1 LILSMTGFGAA
12 SLEQGGA
19 SVRAELRAVNHRH
32 LQLKTRLPHDLG
44 ALEPEVDALVRKK
57 LSRGGM
63 TLTVSM
69 TRPTP
74 GAAVSLNAEA
84 ASRYRDLLTEL
95 RAQLDLPDELLLSTL
110 LGLPGVVETGAQ
122 AEGNGDAERRL
133 VLRVVKG
140 AIEELLEMRA
150 TEGELIL
157 RDLRKHARGIE
168 KTLGRIEKRAPKVVR
183 DHHAALQRRVQ
194 ELLGDTEVVS
204 QGDLAREIA
213 LLADRLD
220 ISEEIARLWSH
231 LSQLDTLL
239 DKGGSVGRKLDFL
252 AQEFL
257 REANTIGSKASDATA
272 QHLVVELKTHI
283 ERLRE
288 QVQNVE

>member
-1 LILSMTGFGAA
+1 MTGFGAA

-239 DKGGSVGRKLDFL
+239 EKGGSVGRKLDFL